1 MKLLLKEF
9 IYEILLKKN
18 LHKCLI
24 IPFWKDVSNNIN
36 IYNKKVFK
44 TSKQYKKIIIF
55 VQI

>member
-9 IYEILLKKN
+9 IYEN

-36 IYNKKVFK
+36 ISNKKVFK